1 MQKDKRNILIFAI
14 AIIVIVFIS
23 YFIFTSG
30 ITGNLRASI
39 KRLSGSTEDYNVNDL
54 PVIDFVVNSSGEEFV
69 NTDVAITVNAS
80 SNSKIDRLY
89 YSFDLENWKVVK
101 DDLNKTEI
109 TSKIVFTDDM
119 NENLYIIVEN
129 ENGYRSY
136 AYKTSV
142 KIDKENPKVKVSK
155 DGNAVVINASDNN
168 ELKYIQYS
176 SDGVNWTDEEASGEE
191 ITMTKENFDYEYVR
205 VVDMVGN
212 ISKEVEVK

>member
-136 AYKTSV
+136 AYKTLV

-155 DGNAVVINASDNN
+155 DGNDVVINASDNN